1 MFETSNDSGKTI
13 VTKREDV
20 SMDKS
25 DTDIKV
31 IEAEGYYEEDPEQEA
46 HQEQYVQEGTETT
59 NIIYETAT
67 GEHIADYTNVQTSQN
82 IDQQHLDEDL
92 IQPIASSNSKKR
104 KAESWDDF
112 DEDDNGDKFFSM
124 SIACSLKRLSTIN
137 NLKAK
142 VEIFQILEKYACKE
156 KL

>member
-1 MFETSNDSGKTI
+1 MFETSNDSGKTV

-25 DTDIKV
+25 DTEIKL
-31 IEAEGYYEEDPEQEA
+31 IEADGYYEEDPEQEA
-46 HQEQYVQEGTETT
+46 PQEQYVQEATETT
-59 NIIYETAT
+59 SIIYETAA
-67 GEHIADYTNVQTSQN
+67 GDHIADYTNVQSSQN

-92 IQPIASSNSKKR
+92 IQPNASKKR
-104 KAESWDDF
+104 KVETWDDF
-112 DEDDNGDKFFSM
+112 DEDESGDKFFSM